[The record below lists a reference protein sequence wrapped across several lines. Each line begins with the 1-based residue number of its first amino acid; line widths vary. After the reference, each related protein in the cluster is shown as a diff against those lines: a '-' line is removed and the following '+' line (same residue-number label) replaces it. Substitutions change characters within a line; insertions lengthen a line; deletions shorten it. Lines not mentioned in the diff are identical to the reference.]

1 MCLILPKKQ
10 RNTENVYSA
19 TYKTTL
25 GTHKHDS
32 SILSHQRC
40 CMSLREVL
48 LVASTL
54 LVVKTENISESKQG
68 KQNDWFLQELITS
81 ATVLRW

>member
-32 SILSHQRC
+32 SICLTNDTVC
-40 CMSLREVL
+40 LY
-48 LVASTL
+48 
-54 LVVKTENISESKQG
+54 VKC
-68 KQNDWFLQELITS
+68 F
-81 ATVLRW
+81 